1 MRKRGSKILP
11 EEDIPKLFKEFL
23 DSERAGGIIL
33 ILCTILSIILA
44 NSGLQSS
51 YSEIWKFNIG
61 NHTLQHWIN
70 DGLMAIFFLLIGL
83 ELEREIYIGELSS
96 LKKTLFPV
104 SAAIG
109 GMAIPALIY
118 FIVTLGEPYGS
129 GFGIP
134 MATDIA
140 FAIGILSLIKG
151 VPVALKVFL
160 TALAIVDD
168 LGAILII
175 AIFYSKE
182 IIFLNLVIALGI
194 FIILLVLNK
203 LKFNNL
209 LLYIAGGALMW
220 FFMSN
225 SGVHPTVSGVLLA
238 FAIPF
243 RKNKDGVSPSDKL
256 QHVLHRPVA
265 FLILPLFA
273 LANTAILIDT
283 GVAGLFAH
291 SYVIGIITGLFI
303 GKPLGILSFVYFA
316 VKLKICALPDKV
328 NWIQITGVGTLAGI
342 GFTMS
347 IFITLLAFTQE
358 AVINNSKIS
367 ILLASLLAGVSGFL
381 LLNSAL
387 KSKK

>member
-1 MRKRGSKILP
+1 MPKNFSKILP
-11 EEDIPKLFKEFL
+11 EEDIPKLFKEFFE
-23 DSERAGGIIL
+23 SERAGGIIL

-44 NSGLQSS
+44 NSGLQNS

-61 NHTLQHWIN
+61 NHSLQHWIN

-83 ELEREIYIGELSS
+83 ELERELYIGELSS

-109 GMAIPALIY
+109 GMAVPALIY
-118 FIVTLGEPYGS
+118 FTVNLQAPYGS

-151 VPVALKVFL
+151 VPGSLKVFL
-160 TALAIVDD
+160 AGLAIVDD
-168 LGAILII
+168 LGAIAII

-203 LKFNNL
+203 LKVNNL
-209 LLYIAGGALMW
+209 LPYIAGGAIMW

-225 SGVHPTVSGVLLA
+225 SGVHPTISGVLLA

-243 RKNKDGVSPSDKL
+243 RKDIISPSDKI
-256 QHVLHRPVA
+256 QHALHKPVA
-265 FLILPLFA
+265 FFILPLFA
-273 LANTAILIDT
+273 LANTAIHFDT

-291 SYVIGIITGLFI
+291 SYVIGIIVGLFI
-303 GKPLGILSFVYFA
+303 GKPLGILSFVYIA
-316 VKLKICALPDKV
+316 VKLKICALPDRV
-328 NWIQITGVGTLAGI
+328 NWKQITGVGALAGI

-358 AVINNSKIS
+358 TIINNSKIS
-367 ILLASLLAGVSGFL
+367 ILFASLLAGFSGFL
-381 LLNSAL
+381 LLSSAL
-387 KSKK
+387 KLKN